1 MIRRATEADRTDIER
16 IQRTSPEAAQW
27 FDCKCP
33 ALVADVGGTIC
44 GFLTWLEL
52 PAREVEILNI
62 AVDPPYRR
70 RGIAT
75 ALIQE
80 VIRGNPAAIYLEVRE
95 SNSGARELYQTLGFE
110 ELTVR
115 AAYYQDP
122 PEGAVVMKWS
132 S

>member
-1 MIRRATEADRTDIER
+1 MIRRATEADLPDIRR
-16 IQRTSPEAAQW
+16 IQEASPEAARW
-27 FDCKCP
+27 FDIERP
-33 ALVADVGGTIC
+33 NLVAELEGTIC

-52 PAREVEILNI
+52 PACEVEILNI
-62 AVDPPYRR
+62 AVDPIYRR

-75 ALIQE
+75 ALVQE
-80 VIRGNPAAIYLEVRE
+80 LIRGGPNAIYLEVRQ
-95 SNSGARELYQTLGFE
+95 SNSAARELYQALGFQ

>member
-1 MIRRATEADRTDIER
+1 MIRRATEADLPDIRR
-16 IQRTSPEAAQW
+16 ILAASPEAAQW
-27 FDCKCP
+27 FDIKRP
-33 ALVADVGGTIC
+33 TLVAQMDGTLC

-62 AVDPPYRR
+62 AVDPLSRR

-75 ALIQE
+75 ALVQE
-80 VIRGNPAAIYLEVRE
+80 VIRNSPKAIYLEVRE
-95 SNSGARELYQTLGFE
+95 SNSAARKLYQALGFQQ
-110 ELTVR
+110 LTVR
-115 AAYYQDP
+115 EAYYQDP